1 MAEIR
6 CEVVEGLMPSER
18 VAKIRLA
25 DGGVEEVAVSG
36 VLIDGDYLRAAE
48 LARREGRVLVELPTE
63 SASGNWRVWVPQDAV
78 R

>member
-1 MAEIR
+1 MAQIR
-6 CEVVEGLMPSER
+6 CEVEEGLMPSEK

-36 VLIDGDYLRAAE
+36 LLIDGHYLRAAE
-48 LARREGRVLVELPTE
+48 LVRREGRVLVELPTE
-63 SASGNWRVWVPQDAV
+63 SASGNWRVWVPLEAV